1 MNKLIQTAGIA
12 LVFVS
17 GTALADV
24 DGAFHTDVYAGISE
38 SIAETGGN
46 YGRSVDPIAAAFPD
60 NPELYAGHE
69 ADASGSSVASKRS
82 SLDVLNAGNP
92 DSEMYC
98 GCS

>member
-12 LVFVS
+12 LLFVS
-17 GTALADV
+17 GVAIADV
-24 DGAFHTDVYAGISE
+24 GGAFHTDVHEGISE

-46 YGRSVDPIAAAFPD
+46 YGRSADPIAAAFPG

-69 ADASGSSVASKRS
+69 ADGSGSSVASNLS
-82 SLDVLNAGNP
+82 SLDMVNAGSP
-92 DSEMYC
+92 ESEIC

>member
-1 MNKLIQTAGIA
+1 MNKLIHTAGVA
-12 LVFVS
+12 LLCIS
-17 GTALADV
+17 GTAFADV
-24 DGAFHTDVYAGISE
+24 DGAFHTDVHAGISE

-69 ADASGSSVASKRS
+69 ADGSGSSVVSKRS
-82 SLDVLNAGNP
+82 SLDVLNAGSP
-92 DSEMYC
+92 ESEIC